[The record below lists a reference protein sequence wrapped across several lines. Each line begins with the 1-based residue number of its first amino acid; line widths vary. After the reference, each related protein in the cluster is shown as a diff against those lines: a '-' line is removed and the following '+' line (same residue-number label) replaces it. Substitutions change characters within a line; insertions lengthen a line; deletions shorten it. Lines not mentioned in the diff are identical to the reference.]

1 MMRKRPSFIV
11 LNTHVNHYEVYKKGK
26 IFSRKIA
33 HATVNFEETK
43 VTVHV
48 LEKWAQY
55 KNLLT
60 VAVEEAH
67 FLLKEKKE
75 ENKKEEAE

>member
-1 MMRKRPSFIV
+1 MRKETKMPEFIV
-11 LNTHVNHYEVYKKGK
+11 RNTNVNHYKIYKKGK

-33 HATVNFEETK
+33 DATINFEEAK

-60 VAVEEAH
+60 TVVTLR
-67 FLLKEKKE
+67 FLLK
-75 ENKKEEAE
+75 

>member
-1 MMRKRPSFIV
+1 MRKKPSFIV
-11 LNTHVNHYEVYKKGK
+11 LNTHVNHYEVYMKGK
-26 IFSRKIA
+26 FFSRKIA
-33 HATVNFEETK
+33 DATVNFEETK

-67 FLLKEKKE
+67 FLVKEKKKE
-75 ENKKEEAE
+75 EKEEAE